1 MRMERRA
8 KRGGTMTMKKYKRS
22 LAGSFPPVPPRPPAP
37 ALLIFAFMMALCI
50 TYDLLD
56 ITS

>member
-1 MRMERRA
+1 MQDANGKESEE
-8 KRGGTMTMKKYKRS
+8 GGDDDYEEIQAVSRW
-22 LAGSFPPVPPRPPAP
+22 LLPPRPPAP
-37 ALLIFAFMMALCI
+37 ALALCI